1 MLRNIFVRMTAEVKA
16 HRCQIPVNHRES
28 PFEGWTVP
36 DFTGKA
42 QYLAVSGML
51 PHGHKMAAAPL
62 NIKHVFE

>member
-1 MLRNIFVRMTAEVKA
+1 MTAEVKA

-28 PFEGWTVP
+28 PF